1 MDGQDLQADADLAEE
16 SSCCLLHDLR
26 NLMCVISHQS
36 EMGHLARHLDAAELR
51 AILGRIH
58 QAARTAIELIEG
70 EADTCAVPERFDVRS
85 IVERV
90 AEVAQ
95 GRGGEG
101 TRVRFSLPSD
111 PVWITGS
118 PEACL
123 RVCLNLALNAV
134 DASAGEV
141 SLSVSPESEL
151 PDAAD
156 LAAGVVPSPPCV
168 TVSVCDDGPGIP
180 AGLRDRIWDHG
191 VSTKGANGSGEGLAL
206 VRRLVEEAGAGVT
219 LDTGCGGR
227 TCFHVYWP
235 VSPEGTVNLHT
246 RPESSLYGVTDVA
259 FEI

>member
-1 MDGQDLQADADLAEE
+1 MTKDGRDMQTEPDLAEE

-36 EMGHLARHLDAAELR
+36 ETGHRARHLDAAELR

-58 QAARTAIELIEG
+58 QATRTAIELIEG
-70 EADTCAVPERFDVRS
+70 EADACAVPERFDVRS

-90 AEVAQ
+90 AEVAR

-101 TRVRFSLPSD
+101 SRVRCSVPPH
-111 PVWITGS
+111 PVWVTAS

-141 SLSVSPESEL
+141 SLSVSPETEL

-156 LAAGVVPSPPCV
+156 LVVGVVPSPPCAR
-168 TVSVCDDGPGIP
+168 VSVCDDGPGIP
-180 AGLRDRIWDHG
+180 VGLRDRIWDHG

-235 VSPEGTVNLHT
+235 VNATETG
-246 RPESSLYGVTDVA
+246 
-259 FEI
+259 